1 MIKKISVL
9 ALATLALG
17 VQAEEV
23 QLPDGRLVKL
33 HETGTW
39 SYGSKDRLLSTQ
51 DGREIRLRD
60 DGTWE
65 YTGSLAPAPVAGGS
79 EVSRA
84 LLGDVLLTLK
94 SLTVE
99 TARSSNHKNSRK
111 KTETVFEVGLLNQG
125 EANGI
130 VALDE
135 SMLRVE
141 DSSGREY
148 KILEV
153 SPQSLDLTAGDKTT
167 LEVRVDGSPHWFTI
181 KAMELHIALEDGEDV
196 VLKGLMSDAKKRD
209 L

>member
-33 HETGTW
+33 HENGTW
-39 SYGSKDRLLSTQ
+39 SYVSKDRLLSTQ

-125 EANGI
+125 EADGI

-141 DSSGREY
+141 DASGREY

-153 SPQSLDLTAGDKTT
+153 SPQSLDLATGDKTT